1 MAYTFPLPLADF
13 FAGLPIQTAV
23 PDLTEA
29 VEMSQSGGG
38 EILTADV
45 GPRLWKMDVSIRPGY
60 YADIEPIKAKLNL
73 LRRAGR
79 SLIVHAIPSM
89 YPAADPTGSIL
100 GANVV
105 QLDGVNVNHRDI
117 SLSGFPPGYKI
128 SVGDCMSFT
137 YGSNPVRFAM
147 HQFVGE
153 AYANGEGVISPIEVI
168 DFIRPGFTLGAPV
181 TIIKPAFK
189 AIVVP
194 GSTNPG
200 RVGQRMIDGLQFTVM
215 QTLR

>member
-1 MAYTFPLPLADF
+1 MAYTFPLSLADF

-45 GPRLWKMDVSIRPGY
+45 GPRLWKMDISIRPGY

-79 SLIVHAIPSM
+79 SLIVHAIPFKGPQS
-89 YPAADPTGSIL
+89 DPTGAIL
-100 GANVV
+100 GASVV
-105 QLDGVNVNHRDI
+105 TLGAVHPDNREIGLEGLPV
-117 SLSGFPPGYKI
+117 GYKI
-128 SVGDCMSFT
+128 TTGDFMSFT
-137 YGSNPVRFAM
+137 YGSNPVRYAM
-147 HQFVGE
+147 HQFVE
-153 AYANGEGVISPIEVI
+153 DGVAGGDGSTNYIEIS
-168 DFIRPGFTLGAPV
+168 DFIRPGFALDTPV
-181 TIIKPAFK
+181 TLIKPSFK
-189 AIVVP
+189 AVVVP

-200 RVGQRMIDGLQFTVM
+200 RVGQRMIDGLQFSVI